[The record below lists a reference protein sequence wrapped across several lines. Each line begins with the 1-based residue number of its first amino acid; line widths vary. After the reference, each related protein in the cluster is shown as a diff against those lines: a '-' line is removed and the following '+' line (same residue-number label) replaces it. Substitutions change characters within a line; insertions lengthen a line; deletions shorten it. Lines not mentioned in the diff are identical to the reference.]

1 MHPAIT
7 LHQKKQPVYYFYN
20 MHSIKNIIFDMGGV
34 LLNLDFK
41 STQDAFRNLGMNNI
55 DELFRHGHTAS
66 FFKEY
71 EKGTLSD
78 EEFIREAKAF
88 LKQDVSDGQVID
100 AWNAMLLDFPAD
112 RISFVEQLK
121 QGYRIFLLSNTNAIH
136 YRCFQATYRDA
147 YGGKSFNDLFE
158 RAYYS
163 HLIKFHKPDTRAYQ
177 LVLDENRL
185 LPEETMFIDDSF
197 ANVEAAEQVGIR
209 GYFLKPG
216 ESVVEA
222 GNVI

>member
-1 MHPAIT
+1 
-7 LHQKKQPVYYFYN
+7 

-34 LLNLDFK
+34 LLNLNFK
-41 STQDAFRNLGMNNI
+41 STQDAFRQLGMHNI
-55 DELFRHGHTAS
+55 EELFRHGHTAS

-71 EKGTLSD
+71 EKGTLND

-88 LKQDVSDGQVID
+88 LKQDVSVEQVID

-112 RISFVEQLK
+112 RISFVEGLK
-121 QGYRIFLLSNTNAIH
+121 KNYRIFLLSNTNAIH
-136 YRCFQATYRDA
+136 YRCFQSTYSNAYEGRSFDA
-147 YGGKSFNDLFE
+147 LFE

-185 LPEETMFIDDSF
+185 LPAETMFIDDSF

-209 GYFLKPG
+209 GYYLKPG
-216 ESVVEA
+216 ASVLELTSELMY
-222 GNVI
+222 